1 MLFRSELMAARV
13 RSTHIHDNNGQDD
26 SHLWPGEGTI
36 DWARGMDTLRTAA
49 EAPPLLL
56 EIDGVEGQ
64 DFTSKITET
73 FRSLEE
79 TRVNA

>member
-1 MLFRSELMAARV
+1 
-13 RSTHIHDNNGQDD
+13 
-26 SHLWPGEGTI
+26 LWPGEGTI
-36 DWARGMDTLRTAA
+36 DWARGMDTLRTAP

-64 DFTSKITET
+64 DFISKITET
-73 FRSLEE
+73 FSSLEE